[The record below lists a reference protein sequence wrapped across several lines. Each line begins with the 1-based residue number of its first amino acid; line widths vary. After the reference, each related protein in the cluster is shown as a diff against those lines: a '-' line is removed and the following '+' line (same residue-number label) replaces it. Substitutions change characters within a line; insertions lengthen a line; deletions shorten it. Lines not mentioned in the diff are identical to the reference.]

1 MSEINVS
8 EDIAKTNKEKNYE
21 DQNDFFNYQYSI
33 SIV

>member
-8 EDIAKTNKEKNYE
+8 EDIAKTNKENYE
-21 DQNDFFNYQYSI
+21 DQNVFSNYQYFI